1 MSGPNVA
8 FAVGFLAIMP
18 LIGLLIIAAFQ
29 IRKANLK
36 LGEYAATL
44 EARNRQLEK
53 AREELALSQKLA
65 SVGTLAAGVAHELN
79 NPLTVILGY
88 TSLLLSLQQ
97 LHQPDQKELEDSL
110 GKIRDAAIRTKKIV
124 EGFLLF
130 ARVKEPERVFVQIN
144 NILTTTIELLADKL
158 AADRIR
164 VVARLAPDL
173 PEISGDPVQLQQV
186 FLNIIT
192 NAHHAMSEAYG
203 KGTLTVTTKPAAD
216 RIRIELTNDGPPI
229 PTSHLSRIFDPL
241 FTTKA
246 PGKGTGLGLSICYG
260 IVKEHGGILGV
271 ENATEQGVG
280 FIIELPAG
288 EGLFLNGDALNE
300 QTECRTI

>member
-1 MSGPNVA
+1 MSGTDIV

-29 IRKANLK
+29 IWKANLK
-36 LGEYAATL
+36 LEKYAATL
-44 EARNRQLEK
+44 EARNRELEK
-53 AREELALSQKLA
+53 AREDLALSQKLA
-65 SVGTLAAGVAHELN
+65 SIGTLAAGVARELN

-88 TSLLLSLQQ
+88 TSLLLAPQQ
-97 LHQPDQKELEDSL
+97 LHQRDQKGLEDGL

-130 ARVKEPERVFVQIN
+130 ARMKKPERVSVQIN
-144 NILTTTIELLADKL
+144 NILTATIELLEGKL
-158 AADRIR
+158 AEDRIQ
-164 VVARLAPDL
+164 VVTHMAPFI
-173 PEISGDPVQLQQV
+173 PEISADNAQLQQV

-192 NAHHAMSEAYG
+192 NAQHAMSEAYG

-216 RIRIELTNDGPPI
+216 RIRIELANDGPPI

-260 IVKEHGGILGV
+260 IVKEHGGILSI
-271 ENATEQGVG
+271 ENATEQGVC
-280 FIIELPAG
+280 FIIDLPAG

-300 QTECRTI
+300 QTECRI

>member
-1 MSGPNVA
+1 MSGVGTV
-8 FAVGFLAIMP
+8 FAVGFLAVA
-18 LIGLLIIAAFQ
+18 LLVGFLIIAAFQ
-29 IRKANLK
+29 IRKTNLR
-36 LGEYAATL
+36 LGEYAAIL
-44 EARNRQLEK
+44 EARNWELEK

-79 NPLTVILGY
+79 NPLTIILWC
-88 TSLLLSLQQ
+88 TQLLLSPQQ
-97 LHQPDQKELEDSL
+97 SRLSDMKEVEEHLVRIQE
-110 GKIRDAAIRTKKIV
+110 AALRTKKIV

-130 ARVKEPERVFVQIN
+130 ARLKKPERTSVQIN
-144 NILTTTIELLADKL
+144 KLLTATIGLVADKL
-158 AADRIR
+158 AAARIQ
-164 VVARLAPDL
+164 VVTRLDSDI
-173 PEISGDPVQLQQV
+173 PEFSGDSAQLQQV

-192 NAHHAMSEAYG
+192 NAQHAMSEAYG

-216 RIRIELTNDGPPI
+216 RIRIELANDGPPI
-229 PTSHLSRIFDPL
+229 PTSLLSRIFDPL

-260 IVKEHGGILGV
+260 IVKEHGGILRV
-271 ENATEQGVG
+271 ENGTEQGVG

-300 QTECRTI
+300 QTERRI